1 MLFKKNYS
9 AISPRETKE
18 MMSAEQSAVLLDVRE
33 KDEYR
38 YGHIAQSKNIPLGS
52 INISRSKL
60 PSDKDAAIIVY
71 CLSGMRAKSA
81 CKMLGDLGYTNLF
94 NLGGINS
101 WPYEVVK

>member
-9 AISPRETKE
+9 AISPREAKE
-18 MMSAEQSAVLLDVRE
+18 MMSAEHSAVLLDVRE

-38 YGHIAQSKNIPLGS
+38 SGHIAGSRNIPLGS
-52 INISRSKL
+52 INISKSKL

-71 CLSGMRAKSA
+71 CLSGMRSRAA
-81 CKMLGDLGYTNLF
+81 CKSLAGLGYTNLL

>member
-1 MLFKKNYS
+1 MLFKKNYI
-9 AISPRETKE
+9 AISPKDAKE
-18 MMSAEQSAVLLDVRE
+18 MMSADENAVLLDVRE

-38 YGHIAQSKNIPLGS
+38 YGHIAGSLNIPVGS
-52 INISRSKL
+52 INISASKL

-81 CKMLGDLGYTNLF
+81 CKMLTALGYTNLF

-101 WPYEVVK
+101 WPYGVVK